1 MSGKQWLIGPMII
14 IAAIVNIAKSEKVDL
29 SPAQLLNTA
38 THVIDGQVLAV
49 FERTE
54 THGNWRYTKYVAEVR
69 VDKSDK
75 GEGIK
80 NGELIYVRYWQR
92 EWIGKGD
99 VPPSTTGHR
108 GLPKDRDSIRM
119 YLARN
124 AYDGFSNDNNDGGF
138 NVIGANGFQ
147 KSNANSGK

>member
-1 MSGKQWLIGPMII
+1 MFGKQWHIGLMILMT
-14 IAAIVNIAKSEKVDL
+14 AIVNIAKAEKIDL
-29 SPAQLLNTA
+29 SPTQLLNTA
-38 THVIDGQVLAV
+38 THVIEGQVLAV
-49 FERTE
+49 FERSE
-54 THGNWRYTKYVAEVR
+54 THGDWKYTKYVAEVR
-69 VDKSDK
+69 VDQSDK

-80 NGELIYVRYWQR
+80 KGELIYVRYWQR
-92 EWIGKGD
+92 EWIGKGE

-108 GLPKDRDSIRM
+108 GVPEDRDTVRV

-147 KSNANSGK
+147 KSNLNSSK

>member
-1 MSGKQWLIGPMII
+1 MSGKPWLMGSMII
-14 IAAIVNIAKSEKVDL
+14 MATIANIAKAEKVDL
-29 SPAQLLNTA
+29 SPAQLLKTA
-38 THVIDGQVLAV
+38 THVVDGQVLAV

-54 THGNWRYTKYVAEVR
+54 THGDWRYTRYVAEVR
-69 VDKSDK
+69 VDKIEK
-75 GEGIK
+75 GDGIRS
-80 NGELIYVRYWQR
+80 GELIYVRYWQR

-99 VPPSTTGHR
+99 VPPSTSGHR
-108 GLPKDRDSIRM
+108 GLPKDRDTIRV

-147 KSNANSGK
+147 KSNPNVGE